1 MCYVL
6 VNFIYFT
13 DTTKMNG
20 KLNQGQDPRIQLL
33 KEEAKKKR
41 KSLKKS
47 LSTSS
52 SVKLPP
58 VLQLEKSVV
67 QKVTPIQPVRQIIFS
82 KCLYI

>member
-1 MCYVL
+1 
-6 VNFIYFT
+6 
-13 DTTKMNG
+13 MNG
-20 KLNQGQDPRIQLL
+20 KLNQGQDPRIQQL

-67 QKVTPIQPVRQIIFS
+67 QKVTPIQPVS
-82 KCLYI
+82 

>member
-1 MCYVL
+1 
-6 VNFIYFT
+6 
-13 DTTKMNG
+13 MNG
-20 KLNQGQDPRIQLL
+20 KLNQVQDPRIQQL

-67 QKVTPIQPVRQIIFS
+67 QKVTPIQPVS
-82 KCLYI
+82 